1 MPVQARALVARWDV
15 GQFVRCFEAE
25 FFEDLHLD

>member
-1 MPVQARALVARWDV
+1 VAVQACTLVAGGNV
-15 GQFVRCFEAE
+15 GQLMRCFEAE